1 MATKRI
7 TVSVPSE
14 IATRIKRAA
23 GRSHS
28 VSEWVTNAVR
38 RTLEEEDLMRRFLE
52 FCDGVKATPAQEKR
66 AKASFD
72 QITKGNKIARAK
84 GEPGRGKTAA

>member
-7 TVSVPSE
+7 TVSVPEE

-23 GRSHS
+23 GRNRS
-28 VSEWVTNAVR
+28 VSEWVTNAVT
-38 RTLEEEDLMRRFLE
+38 RTLEEEDLRQRFLE
-52 FCDGVKATPAQEKR
+52 FCDAVKATPAQEKQ

-72 QITKGNKIARAK
+72 LITQGKKIARTKASLSR
-84 GEPGRGKTAA
+84 GRAA

>member
-7 TVSVPSE
+7 TVSVPAE

-23 GRSHS
+23 SRSRS
-28 VSEWVTNAVR
+28 VSEWVTIAVT
-38 RTLEEEDLMRRFLE
+38 RTLEEEELGQRFLE
-52 FCDGVKATPAQEKR
+52 FCDGVKATPAQEKQ

-72 QITKGNKIARAK
+72 RIAQGKQSTRAG
-84 GEPGRGKTAA
+84 GEGRRGKTAA